1 MEKSNTTMNERKCPS
16 YVYGKSHTPRK
27 GKKRKERKE
36 RRKENIWKH
45 PYIRKEKEKKHQI
58 IHTS

>member
-1 MEKSNTTMNERKCPS
+1 MNERKCPS